1 MMVRYSSITTDGV
14 EDMKRLL
21 TCLLAALLCTALL
34 ATGVLAEMPEVELT
48 ELELTDVLEE
58 YDSEN
63 LDEPVEELEE
73 FTIGDDSVSDEGGL
87 VDADAPIDDSLP
99 VAAEPAETE
108 GSTYVFTPGSDEF
121 DESGDPKARMVT
133 FGSPDDM
140 ALEQA
145 VAAAGPC
152 LDGTSNHVVV
162 IDAGEDPTFQKE
174 GLSEGAHCEVC
185 GSVLIPQHIIPKVIN
200 LWMTLPNKGK
210 YATTNL
216 SRGDEVRV
224 FADFATNAGY
234 SVTSWK
240 SSKPSIAEI
249 TSDGVI
255 ICHKEGKATITIKTS
270 NKKIYAKVPLKIND
284 PNKPTKVKIKQGKST
299 SICLKQSY
307 RLLTELEPLSA
318 HATLTWKSSKPSVAT
333 VDQNGLVVA
342 QREGTTNITVKTHNG
357 KKATIKVKVDG
368 VVLNP
373 NVHYRALLIGEA
385 EFPGVGCTSMP
396 SRKSV
401 DMLSKVLKGVRGAQ
415 GNYWEVTTRINRTD
429 YQIQNDI
436 RSTFGKATAND
447 VSLFFICTHGNDKTS
462 YYGNGYY
469 DAGCLTTYPDAYGYC
484 ALSLHRLASWLNEVP
499 GKVVVL
505 IDSCGSGAAL
515 YGAKGMD
522 SFEPA
527 DFNQLVVDAFSG
539 QDQGVLAP
547 MDHNLGAFVLANK
560 FYVMTA
566 SAYMETSW
574 HLKKKY
580 HYFVKWLTDAVK
592 TKGKMPADSN
602 KNSFLTLQEWYKAVA
617 KKGTKQPKRYRQH
630 IQVYPSNCGLE
641 LFYRKR

>member
-1 MMVRYSSITTDGV
+1 
-14 EDMKRLL
+14 MKRCFE
-21 TCLLAALLCTALL
+21 CLLAALLCVVLLTAD
-34 ATGVLAEMPEVELT
+34 VLAEMPEVELT
-48 ELELTDVLEE
+48 ESEPADAPWE
-58 YDSEN
+58 YDSED

-73 FTIGDDSVSDEGGL
+73 FTIGDESVSDEGGL
-87 VDADAPIDDSLP
+87 IDADAPVDDALP
-99 VAAEPAETE
+99 AAAEPAVTE
-108 GSTYVFTPGSDEF
+108 GSTFVITPLSDECE
-121 DESGDPKARMVT
+121 DSEDPKARMLT
-133 FGSPDDM
+133 FGNPDDM

-162 IDAGEDPTFQKE
+162 IDAGEEPTFQRE

-185 GSVLIPQHIIPKVIN
+185 GSVLIPQSIIPKVIN

-210 YATTNL
+210 YATTPL

-240 SSKPSIAEI
+240 SSKPSVAEI

-255 ICHKEGKATITIKTS
+255 ICHKEGKATITVKTS
-270 NKKIYAKVPLKIND
+270 NKKIYAKVPLRIND
-284 PNKPTKVKIKQGKST
+284 PYKPTKVRIKQGKST
-299 SICLKQSY
+299 SICLKQSIQL
-307 RLLTELEPLSA
+307 RTELEPLSA
-318 HATLTWKSSKPSVAT
+318 QATLTWKSSKPSVAT

-342 QREGTTNITVKTHNG
+342 QREGTAKITVKTHNG

-385 EFPGVGCTSMP
+385 AFPGVGCISMP

-401 DMLSKVLKGVRGAQ
+401 NMLKKMLNGVRGAQ
-415 GNYWEVTTRINRTD
+415 GNYWEVTTAINRTD
-429 YQIQNDI
+429 YQIQSDI
-436 RSTFGKATAND
+436 RSTFGRATAND

-469 DAGCLTTYPDAYGYC
+469 NAGCLTTYPDAYGYC

-505 IDSCGSGAAL
+505 IDCCGSGAAL

-522 SFEPA
+522 AFDPA

-539 QDQGVLAP
+539 QDKGVLAP

-574 HLKKKY
+574 HQKNKY
-580 HYFVKWLTDAVK
+580 HYFVKWLADTVK
-592 TKGKMPADSN
+592 TKGKMPADSD

-617 KKGTKQPKRYRQH
+617 KKGTRQPRRYRQH